1 MKRPDFLRDEEPD
14 APPRTH
20 GLGYGK
26 TNNHK
31 EKKL

>member
-1 MKRPDFLRDEEPD
+1 MKRPDFLRDEEPNVL
-14 APPRTH
+14 PRTH

-26 TNNHK
+26 TNCYK

>member
-1 MKRPDFLRDEEPD
+1 MKRPDFLRAE
-14 APPRTH
+14 ATNVPPRTH

-26 TNNHK
+26 TNHYK

>member
-1 MKRPDFLRDEEPD
+1 MKRPDFLRDEEPNVLL
-14 APPRTH
+14 RTH

-26 TNNHK
+26 TNSHK